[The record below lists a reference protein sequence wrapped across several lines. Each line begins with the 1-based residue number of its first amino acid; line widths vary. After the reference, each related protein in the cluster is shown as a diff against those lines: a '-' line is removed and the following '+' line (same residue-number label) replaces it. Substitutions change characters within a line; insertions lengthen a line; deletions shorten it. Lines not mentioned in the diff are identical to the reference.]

1 MVNYSLILYFIP
13 FHLQAEQTGRKK
25 DPFIVAY
32 VHFYCKATWEK
43 KETLYLNIVIY
54 FFRLIKWIAASHK
67 QKKRSMPFKYDN
79 VFDI

>member
-32 VHFYCKATWEK
+32 VHFYSKATWE
-43 KETLYLNIVIY
+43 ERDSL
-54 FFRLIKWIAASHK
+54 
-67 QKKRSMPFKYDN
+67 FKYCNILFQTHQMDCS
-79 VFDI
+79 FT